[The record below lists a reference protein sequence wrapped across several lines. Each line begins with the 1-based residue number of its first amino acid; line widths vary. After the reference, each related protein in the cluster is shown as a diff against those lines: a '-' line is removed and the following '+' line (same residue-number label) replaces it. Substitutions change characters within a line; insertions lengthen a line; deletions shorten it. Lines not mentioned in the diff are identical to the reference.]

1 MPKSVLIIDDE
12 VDLRNLLEYNLRKE
26 GYKVMTAQDGRTG
39 IDQTLRERPD
49 LIVLDIMMTIID
61 GLEVC
66 KTLRNNSKTANIP
79 ILMLTA
85 KAEETDKVIGLEIG
99 ADDYMVKPF
108 GIRELLARIKA
119 LLRRKG
125 REEIISEIIR
135 IGDLTI
141 DSGKRK
147 VSLNSRIVDLTTTE
161 FNILVTLSTR
171 NGRVMER
178 DKLLD
183 EAFGQDSVV
192 LDRTVD
198 VHIASLRRKL
208 GNASHIIETVRGIGY
223 RIKE

>member
-49 LIVLDIMMTIID
+49 LIVLDIMMPIID

-147 VSLNSRIVDLTTTE
+147 VSLNGRIVDLTTTE

-171 NGRVMER
+171 NGRVM
-178 DKLLD
+178 
-183 EAFGQDSVV
+183 
-192 LDRTVD
+192 
-198 VHIASLRRKL
+198 
-208 GNASHIIETVRGIGY
+208 
-223 RIKE
+223 

>member
-49 LIVLDIMMTIID
+49 LIVLDIMMPIID

-147 VSLNSRIVDLTTTE
+147 VSLNSRIVDLTTT
-161 FNILVTLSTR
+161 VTLSTR

>member
-49 LIVLDIMMTIID
+49 LIVLDIMMPIID

-85 KAEETDKVIGLEIG
+85 KAEETDKVIVLEIG

>member
-49 LIVLDIMMTIID
+49 LIVLDIMMPIID

>member
-49 LIVLDIMMTIID
+49 LIVLDIMMPIID

-147 VSLNSRIVDLTTTE
+147 VSLNS
-161 FNILVTLSTR
+161 LS
-171 NGRVMER
+171 
-178 DKLLD
+178 LI
-183 EAFGQDSVV
+183 
-192 LDRTVD
+192 
-198 VHIASLRRKL
+198 HI
-208 GNASHIIETVRGIGY
+208 
-223 RIKE
+223 

>member
-49 LIVLDIMMTIID
+49 LIVLDIMMPIID

-147 VSLNSRIVDLTTTE
+147 VSLNGRIVDLTTTE

>member
-1 MPKSVLIIDDE
+1 MP
-12 VDLRNLLEYNLRKE
+12 
-26 GYKVMTAQDGRTG
+26 
-39 IDQTLRERPD
+39 
-49 LIVLDIMMTIID
+49 IID

-147 VSLNSRIVDLTTTE
+147 VSLNGRIVDLTTTE

>member
-49 LIVLDIMMTIID
+49 LIVLDIMMPIID

-183 EAFGQDSVV
+183 EACGQDSVV

>member
-49 LIVLDIMMTIID
+49 LIVLDIMMPIID

-147 VSLNSRIVDLTTTE
+147 VSLNGRIVDLTTTE

-208 GNASHIIETVRGIGY
+208 GNAAQIIETVRGIGY

>member
-49 LIVLDIMMTIID
+49 LIVLDIMMPIID

-208 GNASHIIETVRGIGY
+208 GNAAQIIETVRGIGY